1 MQIICKISI
10 TMKERNKIEKSF
22 ENTADLALV
31 FAFVIFQ
38 RYIIQFTFACLTGF
52 PVEKNLQTNYFF

>member
-1 MQIICKISI
+1 
-10 TMKERNKIEKSF
+10 MKERNKIEKSF

-52 PVEKNLQTNYFF
+52 QVEKNLQTNYFF